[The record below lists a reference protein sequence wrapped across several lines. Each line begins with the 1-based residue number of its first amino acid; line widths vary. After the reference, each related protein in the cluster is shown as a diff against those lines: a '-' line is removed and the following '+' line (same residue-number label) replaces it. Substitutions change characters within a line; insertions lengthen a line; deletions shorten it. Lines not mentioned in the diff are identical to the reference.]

1 MLFYADPWKK
11 RNCPRSQ
18 YRSSRMQ
25 KCRIQSW
32 KYVEKLLT
40 STLCPNTEFHSLR
53 AGLSP
58 HKAQKPS
65 KAGKHRMYFL
75 FLEIFRNSLI
85 CLKKTFVSS
94 ENDSI
99 IFFILKQENM
109 QKPCKVFKPLFQS
122 MKALKCFKLYQ
133 RSAQGWRG
141 PGQMARKNVVLMG
154 YNLFKETTPEIS

>member
-1 MLFYADPWKK
+1 MASRGVCFFTPILGK
-11 RNCPRSQ
+11 REIALGPNTEVRECKNAKYKVGNREIANIYPVTQ
-18 YRSSRMQ
+18 YRSSQ
-25 KCRIQSW
+25 SESRIITTQS
-32 KYVEKLLT
+32 
-40 STLCPNTEFHSLR
+40 
-53 AGLSP
+53 
-58 HKAQKPS
+58 S
-65 KAGKHRMYFL
+65 KA
-75 FLEIFRNSLI
+75 
-85 CLKKTFVSS
+85 FVSS
-94 ENDSI
+94 ENDNF